1 MSQAS
6 DYLLSAAYV
15 RDAVE
20 GNFYLAGH
28 GHNILKQR
36 QISERHVAL
45 YLFYVNN
52 RILHRCIPKLNLS

>member
-1 MSQAS
+1 MAQAS
-6 DYLLSAAYV
+6 HYLLSAAYV

-45 YLFYVNN
+45 YLF
-52 RILHRCIPKLNLS
+52 LCQ